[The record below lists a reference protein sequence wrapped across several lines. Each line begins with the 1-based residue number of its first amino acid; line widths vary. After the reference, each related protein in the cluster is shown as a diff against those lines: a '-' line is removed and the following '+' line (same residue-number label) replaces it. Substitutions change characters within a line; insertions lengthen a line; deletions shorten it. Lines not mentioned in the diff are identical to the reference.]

1 MNIYWPLEVDF
12 PVEYVARSLQRGQ
25 YVSATWRSCI
35 WALVTVPVLLVEKSW
50 QEATYKCMQS
60 SVKEST
66 SCYNTLINKAWE
78 TFYNPFFCVG
88 MAGFVI
94 RSTTKFLCGICTMD
108 FSHNIACE
116 EHVLGHFVM
125 RSATGFLC
133 VICAQGFNSHDVC
146 GYHVLKQH
154 SDILDKWNQS
164 CYQEHQV
171 YLPAQG
177 IKILAEI

>member
-1 MNIYWPLEVDF
+1 M
-12 PVEYVARSLQRGQ
+12 
-25 YVSATWRSCI
+25 T
-35 WALVTVPVLLVEKSW
+35 
-50 QEATYKCMQS
+50 
-60 SVKEST
+60 
-66 SCYNTLINKAWE
+66 
-78 TFYNPFFCVG
+78 
-88 MAGFVI
+88 GFVI

-154 SDILDKWNQS
+154 SDILDK
-164 CYQEHQV
+164 
-171 YLPAQG
+171 
-177 IKILAEI
+177 

>member
-1 MNIYWPLEVDF
+1 
-12 PVEYVARSLQRGQ
+12 
-25 YVSATWRSCI
+25 
-35 WALVTVPVLLVEKSW
+35 
-50 QEATYKCMQS
+50 
-60 SVKEST
+60 
-66 SCYNTLINKAWE
+66 
-78 TFYNPFFCVG
+78 
-88 MAGFVI
+88 
-94 RSTTKFLCGICTMD
+94 MD

-146 GYHVLKQH
+146 GYHVLSQH
-154 SDILDKWNQS
+154 SDILDKQNQS

-171 YLPAQG
+171 YLPDQG